1 MIPSDWMYKT
11 YYCCCCLEL
20 EDSKSEKCLKQITD
34 NGSHNRDL
42 NEEDLISLMKKT
54 FSPDGRV
61 KFYEIL
67 NKEFLEKIKNVPI
80 LELIK
85 VDCRGH
91 PSEFQTTSFYAGTH
105 NTVTEIV
112 HESNKNSSPQVNF
125 ISFN

>member
-1 MIPSDWMYKT
+1 MIPSDRMYKN

-54 FSPDGRV
+54 SSPDNRM

-85 VDCRGH
+85 VDCRGD
-91 PSEFQTTSFYAGTH
+91 SEFQTTSFYAGTH

-112 HESNKNSSPQVNF
+112 HESNKNSSPQVNS
-125 ISFN
+125 I